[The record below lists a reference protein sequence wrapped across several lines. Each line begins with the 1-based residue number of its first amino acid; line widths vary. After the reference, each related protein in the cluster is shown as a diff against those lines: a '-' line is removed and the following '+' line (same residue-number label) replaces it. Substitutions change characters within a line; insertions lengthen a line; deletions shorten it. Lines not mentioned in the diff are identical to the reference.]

1 MVKTFMSSTNGNTTV
16 VAQCAVKPCHK
27 QESMYSTYGSDA
39 WNNTNNRH
47 NKTAALAEK
56 LSVYD
61 RVIVDTSFLLHEG
74 FQSFLEKY
82 GKDLLDAG
90 VRFSLRIRV
99 KKELEKRIINPEKPE
114 VSEAAKYVLSLL
126 EEWTYGSLFIMETD
140 KPVHDGLA
148 DFDLCHSAAKDYN
161 GFSQLLLANDADLIR
176 SFYNFFPSVDGKEDV
191 VTHVLAL
198 GDDGELGQFDF
209 RERYAQEILPDWPIF
224 IKPRRDGVRPK
235 KPKHQCQIE
244 AEDARQKVREASQQ
258 AYEQGAEANFRFVS
272 EAQELV
278 MDKSALWQLKNSPCL
293 GNFFAELLTSG
304 FIASDKRIWVS
315 EASINGSATLRH
327 FVKNHSQLFRVEP
340 AAPGVSEETALVHL
354 IYLRIDTYS
363 LKSVRLI
370 TQSSYRMRKVLGRRP
385 KCYETGLVQACTLR
399 SDCTFGETYRN
410 PKHSQMSA
418 C

>member
-1 MVKTFMSSTNGNTTV
+1 MHYNTSTYV
-16 VAQCAVKPCHK
+16 DAAYRAASPCHK

-47 NKTAALAEK
+47 NETAALAEK

-90 VRFSLRIRV
+90 VRFSLRSSV
-99 KKELEKRIINPEKPE
+99 KKELEKRTINPEKPE

-161 GFSQLLLANDADLIR
+161 GFSQLLLANDANLIR

-209 RERYAQEILPDWPIF
+209 RERYAQEILPDWPVF

-244 AEDARQKVREASQQ
+244 AEDARQKVRQASREA
-258 AYEQGAEANFRFVS
+258 YRKGAVASFRFIT
-272 EAQELV
+272 ETQELV
-278 MDKSALWQLKNSPCL
+278 MDASALQQLRNSANQR
-293 GNFFAELLTSG
+293 NFFAGLLASE
-304 FIASDKRIWVS
+304 FIASGKRIWVS
-315 EASINGSATLRH
+315 EASIGEDAELRS
-327 FVKNHSQLFRVEP
+327 FVESSSKFFRVEP

-363 LKSVRLI
+363 LKSVRLV
-370 TQSSYRMRKVLGRRP
+370 TQNPELLESVVIRRP
-385 KCYETGLVQACTLR
+385 RCYETGLVQGSSLR
-399 SDCTFGETYRN
+399 DDGLFGN
-410 PKHSQMSA
+410 HKHSQMSA